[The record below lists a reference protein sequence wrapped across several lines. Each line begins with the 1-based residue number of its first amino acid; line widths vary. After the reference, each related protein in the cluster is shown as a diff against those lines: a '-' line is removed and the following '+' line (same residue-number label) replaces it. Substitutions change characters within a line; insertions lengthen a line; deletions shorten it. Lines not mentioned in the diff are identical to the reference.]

1 MNKPTIEYAA
11 TDVTLFAAP
20 FGFGPLGKAMALAHK
35 FKDRGYTVKVLTDEV
50 GLKIVKAS
58 GLDGDTYVYK
68 QTMDLA
74 DLNTDLAISC
84 MDISTPIIK
93 SGVPLVLF
101 DSLIWLRGSW
111 EHLPKY
117 NEDIYI
123 AQRFFTEPPEVAVEK
138 IKDHLHMVDAVLP
151 ESSTTP
157 HEIVRGDK
165 VVLYPGG
172 LKSPHLP
179 LEYQEQ
185 YLGWVIEAILP
196 ALERNDISLS
206 NFTVIL
212 PPQILDTQLAADLQK
227 KGVEIKSKQKDL
239 GAIIGSAKA
248 FIIAP
253 GIETMLEGT
262 AQGKVPLYL
271 PAYIAP
277 HIPQLVGLRKA
288 GVGIELCPSYND
300 TFMTF
305 EANGENMGVLSK
317 DMLHYNQKELYQDKY
332 QQEVTYVLDE
342 FLKLPRFAQNPY
354 PLGKNGADQVVDIL
368 EPVLDFDFFD
378 EKVPEMGIQL

>member
-1 MNKPTIEYAA
+1 MNKSITEYAP

-20 FGFGPLGKAMALAHK
+20 FGFGPLGKAMALAHQ
-35 FKDRGYTVKVLTDEV
+35 FEDRGYTVKVLTDEV

-58 GLDGDTYVYK
+58 GLNGDMYAYK
-68 QTMDLA
+68 QTLDLA
-74 DLNTDLAISC
+74 DLNSDLAISC

-93 SGVPLVLF
+93 SDIPLVLF
-101 DSLIWLRGSW
+101 DSLMWLRGSW

-123 AQRFFTEPPEVAVEK
+123 AQRFFTEPPEMAVEK
-138 IKDHLHMVDAVLP
+138 IKDHLHVVDAVLP
-151 ESSTTP
+151 RSSAAP
-157 HEIVRGDK
+157 HEIVQGTK

-172 LKSPHLP
+172 LKSPHLA

-185 YLGWVIEAILP
+185 YLSWVIDAILP

-206 NFTVIL
+206 DLTIIL
-212 PPQILDTQLAADLQK
+212 PPQILDTQLATDLQK
-227 KGVEIKSKQKDL
+227 KGIEIKSKQKDL
-239 GAIIGSAKA
+239 GAIISDAKA

-262 AQGKVPLYL
+262 AQGKIPLYL

-288 GVGIELCPSYND
+288 GVGIELCPSFND
-300 TFMTF
+300 KFMTY
-305 EANGENMGVLSK
+305 EANGENMGALSK
-317 DMLHYNQKELYQDKY
+317 DMLHYNQEELYQDKY
-332 QQEVTYVLDE
+332 KQEVTNVLDK
-342 FLKLPRFAQNPY
+342 FLKQPRLAQNPY
-354 PLGKNGADQVVDIL
+354 PLGKNGADQVIDIL
-368 EPVLDFDFFD
+368 EPVLSHVFRN
-378 EKVPEMGIQL
+378 EKVLEELLQS

>member
-1 MNKPTIEYAA
+1 MNKPITEYAL

-35 FKDRGYTVKVLTDEV
+35 FEDRGYTVKVLTDDV

-58 GLDGDTYVYK
+58 GLNGHMYAYK

-74 DLNTDLAISC
+74 DLSTDLAISC

-93 SGVPLVLF
+93 SGIPLVLF
-101 DSLIWLRGSW
+101 DSLLWLRGSW

-123 AQRFFTEPPEVAVEK
+123 AQRFFIEPPEIVVEK
-138 IKDHLHMVDAVLP
+138 IKEHLHMVDAVLP
-151 ESSTTP
+151 RSSAAS
-157 HEIVRGDK
+157 HGIMQGKK

-172 LKSPHLP
+172 LKSPHLA

-185 YLGWVIEAILP
+185 YLSWVIDAIIP
-196 ALERNDISLS
+196 ALKLNDISLS
-206 NFTVIL
+206 DFTIIL

-227 KGVEIKSKQKDL
+227 KGIEIKSKQKDL
-239 GAIIGSAKA
+239 GAIISNARA

-262 AQGKVPLYL
+262 AQGKIPLYL

-277 HIPQLVGLRKA
+277 HIPQLVELRKA
-288 GVGIELCPSYND
+288 GVGIELCPSFND
-300 TFMTF
+300 RFMTY

-317 DMLHYNQKELYQDKY
+317 DILHYNQEELYQDKY
-332 QQEVTYVLDE
+332 QQEAINVLDE
-342 FLKLPRFAQNPY
+342 FLKHPRLAQNPY

-368 EPVLDFDFFD
+368 EPVLNPDFFN
-378 EKVPEMGIQL
+378 EKVSERVMQL